1 MAKTGK
7 IAVWNKWLTQG
18 SATYLYPKR
27 CSTHSLHYKNLQYK
41 ILDADAIE
49 HHNLVPTD
57 GQNYDSQDRASI
69 ARTVKSYNIRL
80 YSRNLLIGQG
90 VEL

>member
-1 MAKTGK
+1 MANIGQCHLLVPKTLLDTYIIK
-7 IAVWNKWLTQG
+7 IYNI
-18 SATYLYPKR
+18 
-27 CSTHSLHYKNLQYK
+27 K